1 MVYDQELHRSQ
12 YHGLY
17 GEQERHPTEHTQ
29 EDWALNTPSFNFPIK
44 ILSRADSRRHL
55 ARDNSYKK
63 RLFSLFISRLFC
75 GCSRYIYLSRKS
87 RERVGSAYANIAN
100 SNDFSLN
107 RWPVNRAWK
116 IFVQTRCTF
125 FVAWDFFKQYG
136 HRFCFPGIPE
146 QFPCDRFCFPEFQGR
161 FFGHRFCF
169 PEFQAWFPDD
179 RFCFPEFQGRFFDD
193 RFILSKFRVLSQVR
207 MLTRAFRP
215 SWHLHE
221 KLCQI
226 SFSKHC
232 VRGRRGQ
239 YFTPKTK
246 RKGMCCCIPR
256 NKKNNNKSKYTQ
268 PRQKRN
274 REHPLLGMPPQWKN

>member
-1 MVYDQELHRSQ
+1 MVYDQELHRRQ

-29 EDWALNTPSFNFPIK
+29 EDWALNTLSFNFPIK
-44 ILSRADSRRHL
+44 ILSRAESRRHL

-87 RERVGSAYANIAN
+87 RERGGSAYANIAN

-125 FVAWDFFKQYG
+125 FVAWDFFTQYG
-136 HRFCFPGIPE
+136 HRFCFPGIPG
-146 QFPCDRFCFPEFQGR
+146 QFPCDRFCCPEFRAR
-161 FFGHRFCF
+161 FPG
-169 PEFQAWFPDD
+169 
-179 RFCFPEFQGRFFDD
+179 
-193 RFILSKFRVLSQVR
+193 R

-221 KLCQI
+221 KLCKI
-226 SFSKHC
+226 LFSKHC

-239 YFTPKTK
+239 DFTPKTK
-246 RKGMCCCIPR
+246 RKGGCVVAFHEIKR
-256 NKKNNNKSKYTQ
+256 TQ
-268 PRQKRN
+268 
-274 REHPLLGMPPQWKN
+274 